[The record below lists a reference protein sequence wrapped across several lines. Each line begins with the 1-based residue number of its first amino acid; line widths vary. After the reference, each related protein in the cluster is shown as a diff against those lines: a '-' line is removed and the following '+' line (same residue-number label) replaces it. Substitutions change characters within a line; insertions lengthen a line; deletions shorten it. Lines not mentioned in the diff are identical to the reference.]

1 MVMPVINDALF
12 DESLRCLLAHLH
24 PEWGDRHPLDV
35 FNRLLAKNIR
45 PGAGTRNTHLSIERD
60 QVSSRRE
67 QWTTEELGKVARGHK
82 STAGQ
87 DFGCPIIIAEYEGVQ
102 RVLDGNHRINRW
114 VAAGDTRVHNVNI
127 HTIAG
132 VGEFIEFPALTN
144 GAEQHIQCGSPKGI
158 RFWVRAARARGRPV
172 DVGVK
177 PANVYVGL
185 ALSKNMFKQRN
196 EFTNR

>member
-1 MVMPVINDALF
+1 MVMPVINDALL
-12 DESLRCLLAHLH
+12 DKSLRCLGAHLH

-45 PGAGTRNTHLSIERD
+45 PSIGTRNTHLGSKRD

-67 QWTTEELGKVARGHK
+67 QWTTEDLGKLARGHK
-82 STAGQ
+82 SAAGQ

-114 VAAGDTRVHNVNI
+114 VTAGDTRVHDVNI

-132 VGEFIEFPALTN
+132 IGEFIELPALTN
-144 GAEQHIQCGSPKGI
+144 GG
-158 RFWVRAARARGRPV
+158 
-172 DVGVK
+172 
-177 PANVYVGL
+177 
-185 ALSKNMFKQRN
+185 
-196 EFTNR
+196 